1 MVAPTSTALTDGLTR
16 ITNANPAPGTTL
28 QAGQTVTFNGTVG
41 YTLAS
46 VVGTVDMTVRDQ
58 NDRYLPLN
66 ANSPVDV
73 VVVTRGTGD
82 VTFSGSVSLPD
93 SGVTSVRIVF
103 TLSPNGV
110 PPSTTLDVSYPVR

>member
-1 MVAPTSTALTDGLTR
+1 
-16 ITNANPAPGTTL
+16 
-28 QAGQTVTFNGTVG
+28 
-41 YTLAS
+41 
-46 VVGTVDMTVRDQ
+46 MTVRDQ